1 MPPRKKVEE
10 IPVLESLSADNMTD
24 IYAELMKGTQ
34 AHMVSDTSKGVLHD
48 RVKIPTP
55 VPQLNCIFGGGIPLG
70 VIVEMF
76 GNPSC
81 LVGSTKIMTL
91 DGKTH
96 TLEELY
102 DCQIKDIGIYGCNT
116 DKSDIGKLSA
126 GLAEEAY
133 LAKYVKD
140 LIELEIDGKY
150 TIQCTE
156 DHPFLLRDGTY
167 KHAGDLKLFDEL
179 MPIKRKQYSYDS
191 RYADFREMTI
201 DCNSNYLWTHKLV
214 ARDLVPNPDNKTI
227 IHHLDKNSQNNYP
240 DNLVWCTSAE
250 HNKLHGRGQ
259 LMIERGVSTR
269 FKKNDVNRFSEKY
282 KEDSEFAD
290 RFRQSCIERESK
302 RRKHRVLS
310 YLNSLLL
317 TTSIQITPDNFKEIA
332 NTKKMKLETI
342 ARVYDCLTED
352 NKVDLLL
359 LQSKWE
365 LILSEASNYNHKI
378 TKVTPIHL
386 DKEIPVYGIVNAG
399 KYHNYA
405 VALDEEHGVFVS
417 NSGKSS
423 TSYQMLGEF
432 QKMYPPGKGLA
443 IIVDTEASVD
453 SQRMAFMGCDSKH
466 ILRIPAGTL
475 EKGFEALYSILDK
488 KVANPLTKDLP
499 VFILWDTIG
508 VSPTEREMDSTSEY
522 AQGI

>member
-10 IPVLESLSADNMTD
+10 VPVVESLSADNMTD

-76 GNPSC
+76 GDPSC
-81 LVGSTKIMTL
+81 LVGSTRIMTP
-91 DGKTH
+91 DSKSITI
-96 TLEELY
+96 EELY
-102 DCQIKDIGIYGCNT
+102 NRQKEDNSRKIRIYGIST
-116 DKSDIGKLSA
+116 DKPNELITDY
-126 GLAEEAY
+126 AEEVR
-133 LAKYVKD
+133 LTKHVDK
-140 LIELEIDGKY
+140 IVEIEIDNKFK
-150 TIQCTE
+150 IKCTV
-156 DHPFLLRDGTY
+156 DHPFLLTNGEY
-167 KHAGDLKLFDEL
+167 KLAERLVKNDEL
-179 MPIKRKQYSYDS
+179 MSITLEGVRHYSSDMINEVTNIS
-191 RYADFREMTI
+191 
-201 DCNSNYLWTHKLV
+201 
-214 ARDLVPNPDNKTI
+214 I
-227 IHHLDKNSQNNYP
+227 IQ
-240 DNLVWCTSAE
+240 
-250 HNKLHGRGQ
+250 
-259 LMIERGVSTR
+259 
-269 FKKNDVNRFSEKY
+269 
-282 KEDSEFAD
+282 
-290 RFRQSCIERESK
+290 
-302 RRKHRVLS
+302 
-310 YLNSLLL
+310 
-317 TTSIQITPDNFKEIA
+317 
-332 NTKKMKLETI
+332 
-342 ARVYDCLTED
+342 LTE
-352 NKVDLLL
+352 
-359 LQSKWE
+359 Q
-365 LILSEASNYNHKI
+365 
-378 TKVTPIHL
+378 
-386 DKEIPVYGIVNAG
+386 IPVYGIINAG

-453 SQRMAFMGCDSKH
+453 SQRMAFMGCDSRH
-466 ILRIPAGTL
+466 ILRIPAGTV
-475 EKGFEALYSILDK
+475 EKGFETLYSILDK